1 MKNQKPAKVSPLMHR
16 LSSYVAGAAKRK
28 LPAAVLEA
36 TKHHILDTLAA
47 ALSGSKLLPG
57 KHAIAFARSQGGT
70 RQCTVIGTRILTNP
84 ITAALANGMLAHA
97 DETDDSHAASMT
109 HPGCG
114 IVSGALAMAELEGS
128 DGMALLRAVTLGY
141 DVSSRMGRALHAA
154 RFRNLGH
161 SVHCIAPTFG
171 TAAAGAVLAR
181 MDARR
186 VRHVLSYAAQQASG
200 LSCYTSDIDHIEKSF
215 DFGGMPARN
224 GVTAATL
231 VRAGC
236 TGVEDVFVGE
246 RTFFQAYDESARLG
260 EPLRPGFLVK
270 DLGKTY
276 EVLNTNIKRWSVGS
290 PIQAPADSL
299 LALIRAHAIRAED
312 VEEVIV
318 RVWHGG
324 ANTTDDNDMPDV
336 CMQYICAV
344 MLLDGYLTFEA
355 AHDVKRMRDRKV
367 LALRKKIR
375 LLGDDKLEKIRI
387 EQGKRQGI
395 VEIRLKDGRHLRHH
409 TTAVRGAFNNPMTRA
424 EVDEKCHHLIAPVL
438 GDRKARQLCDFVWG
452 MEKVRH
458 IGAIRP
464 LLQG

>member
-1 MKNQKPAKVSPLMHR
+1 MQKPKNAKISPLMKQ
-16 LSSYVAGAAKRK
+16 LSTYVAAAGKRK
-28 LPAAVLEA
+28 LPAGVLEA
-36 TKHHILDTLAA
+36 TKHHVLDTLAA
-47 ALSGSKLLPG
+47 AISGSRLLPG
-57 KHAIAFARSQGGT
+57 KAAIAFARSQGGT
-70 RQCTVIGTRILTNP
+70 KQCTVIGSRILTNP

-128 DGMALLRAVTLGY
+128 DGMSFLRAVTLGY

-181 MDARR
+181 MDARQ

-200 LSCYTSDIDHIEKSF
+200 LSCYTSDIDHIEKAF

-224 GVTAATL
+224 GVTAATM
-231 VRAGC
+231 VRSGC

-246 RTFFQAYDESARLG
+246 RTFFVAYDERERLG
-260 EPLRPGFLVK
+260 EPPKPELLVK
-270 DLGKTY
+270 ELGKTY
-276 EVLNTNIKRWSVGS
+276 EIMNTNIKRWSVGS

-299 LALIRAHAIRAED
+299 LELIRAHDIKADD
-312 VEEVIV
+312 VDEIVV

-324 ANTTDDNDMPDV
+324 ANTTDNRDMPDI

-355 AHDVKRMRDRKV
+355 AHDIKRMKDRKV
-367 LALRKKIR
+367 LALWKKIK
-375 LLGDDKLEKIRI
+375 LVGDDKLEKLRI

-395 VEIRLKDGRHLRHH
+395 VEIKLKDGRRVRHH

-424 EVDEKCHHLIAPVL
+424 EVDEKCYHLIAPVL
-438 GDRKARQLCDFVWG
+438 GAKKARGLCDLVWG
-452 MEKVRH
+452 MER
-458 IGAIRP
+458 IRDLREMRP
-464 LLQG
+464 LIQA